1 MPNPRT
7 PSLRRLL
14 ITHEAMFIVLVVVTG
29 GVGAFWGWQ
38 WQQWSAESIR
48 LNGLS
53 HIAQEIRSRLFKQ
66 IQEVSVAGLRED
78 PSAREL
84 NAERAR
90 ATQELFNEL
99 RRRSRNRAE
108 DYAVQGMQT
117 AFGHLQANLRG
128 ALDDPFALNRLVRA
142 KLFDPAFE
150 QRFVAEFESA
160 FESFGGLVNQQLAA
174 QEDTIHRWTRFAPYA
189 LTGPIL
195 VGFGLL
201 LFSRRSLTREF
212 IEPMRKVLEGMREVS
227 GGNLQHKLDA
237 QGGREVRD
245 LANGINRMAAELE
258 ASRDA
263 IVAAE
268 RQAALGALVPV
279 VAHNI
284 RNPLA
289 AIRANAQ
296 LLEGSESDE
305 ERGEISDDII
315 ETVDRLDRW
324 VNALVSYLHPLEA
337 RRIRIPA
344 RAVMDAALNL
354 LEGRIT
360 QAGLV
365 VRREPGTR
373 PPKYRPIP
381 TCWNRRCIAWSTT
394 PLKRHAAVRSLLSVS
409 LPRATR
415 SCSASTTRAAAFRS
429 SRNRRNLNPAPAP
442 SASAPG
448 WGSRS
453 PIRSVPRMVSS
464 STSISRK
471 GSAPGPRFERLCE
484 PAERT
489 HPALRMLKHDRD
501 CSTR

>member
-1 MPNPRT
+1 MPDPRT

-53 HIAQEIRSRLFKQ
+53 HVAQEIRSRLFKQ

-78 PSAREL
+78 PRAGEL
-84 NAERAR
+84 NSERAR
-90 ATQELFNEL
+90 AIQELFNEL

-128 ALDDPFALNRLVRA
+128 ALDDPLALNRLVRA

-150 QRFVAEFESA
+150 QRFVAEFETA

-174 QEDTIHRWTRFAPYA
+174 QEESIRRWTRLAPYA

-195 VGFGLL
+195 IGFGLL

-212 IEPMRKVLEGMREVS
+212 IEPMRAVLVGMREVS
-227 GGNLQHKLDA
+227 GGNLHYKLGEY
-237 QGGREVRD
+237 GGREARD
-245 LANGINRMAAELE
+245 LASGINTMAAELE

-296 LLEGSESDE
+296 LLDGSESDA
-305 ERGEISDDII
+305 ERGEIRSDII
-315 ETVDRLDRW
+315 ETVDRLGRW

-337 RRIRIPA
+337 RRMVIPA
-344 RAVMDAALNL
+344 HVVMNAALTL
-354 LEGRIT
+354 LEARIVE
-360 QAGLV
+360 AGLS
-365 VRREPGTR
+365 VRREPWDESAEIQADPDLLEQALYCLLNNAVEASRAGQVLALGIVVEGDGVRFSINDEGGGIPFKPEPADLEPGPSTKRFGTGLGIPIAYKICAAHGFKLEFHIAQGVGTR
-373 PPKYRPIP
+373 VEIR
-381 TCWNRRCIAWSTT
+381 A
-394 PLKRHAAVRSLLSVS
+394 PLRKHPQDAAGHQNGL
-409 LPRATR
+409 
-415 SCSASTTRAAAFRS
+415 
-429 SRNRRNLNPAPAP
+429 
-442 SASAPG
+442 
-448 WGSRS
+448 GS
-453 PIRSVPRMVSS
+453 I
-464 STSISRK
+464 
-471 GSAPGPRFERLCE
+471 E
-484 PAERT
+484 
-489 HPALRMLKHDRD
+489 
-501 CSTR
+501 